1 MKSLNGLLFVPMVML
16 SSLSAKETPST
27 VLLREITSIHNRV
40 YGTESLLI
48 KPFAKTKT
56 ENDIDSWRALM
67 TKCGKFV
74 EANGDKNVNVKLME
88 KLNNASETII
98 NLRKIYFNNVIKPA
112 LSSDCK
118 TNGLNEIDKNKID
131 FAKINFTKLKS
142 DLAKATNGY
151 IKAMLDVQKDAKNI
165 VRLIG
170 NSKDKQNLAERE
182 SLSIISTLGTTLE
195 LTLQKLNSDASRLE
209 AASK

>member
-27 VLLREITSIHNRV
+27 AILRKVTSIHTRV
-40 YGTESLLI
+40 YGLENLLI
-48 KPFAKTKT
+48 KPFTKTKT

-67 TKCGKFV
+67 TECGKFMG
-74 EANGDKNVNVKLME
+74 ANGDKNVNLQLMAI
-88 KLNNASETII
+88 LNGASETII

-118 TNGLNEIDKNKID
+118 TDGLNKIDKNKID

-142 DLAKATNGY
+142 DLAKATAED
-151 IKAMLDVQKDAKNI
+151 IHAVQDVQQDAKNI
-165 VRLIG
+165 VGLIG

-182 SLSIISTLGTTLE
+182 SLSIISTLGI
-195 LTLQKLNSDASRLE
+195 
-209 AASK
+209 